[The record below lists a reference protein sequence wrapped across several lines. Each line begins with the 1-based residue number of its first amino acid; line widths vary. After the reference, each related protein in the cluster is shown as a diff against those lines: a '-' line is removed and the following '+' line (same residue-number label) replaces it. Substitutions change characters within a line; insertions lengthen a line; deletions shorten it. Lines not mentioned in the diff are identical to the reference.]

1 MSSSFGDMPGYLSEP
16 TMPERA
22 EEVEGGTGGLGWVV
36 FGGIMIII
44 VGFLNMLYGIAA
56 IDGARFYAD
65 DARFIFGDLNTWGW
79 VHLAL
84 GAIQFCSGFL
94 ILFGSNFG
102 RWIGI
107 FSASAN
113 AITQMVFIDAYPL
126 LALSIIGIDILVIY
140 GLAAHAGS
148 RIVET

>member
-1 MSSSFGDMPGYLSEP
+1 MPDRG
-16 TMPERA
+16 TG
-22 EEVEGGTGGLGWVV
+22 VEGGTGGLGWVV

-44 VGFLNMLYGIAA
+44 VGFLNVLYGIAA

-84 GAIQFCSGFL
+84 GAIQFCAGFL
-94 ILFGSNFG
+94 VLFGSNFG

-107 FSASAN
+107 FSASLN
-113 AITQMVFIDAYPL
+113 AITQMLFIDAYPL

>member
-22 EEVEGGTGGLGWVV
+22 QEVDGGTGGLGWVV
-36 FGGIMIII
+36 FAGIMIII
-44 VGFLNMLYGIAA
+44 VGFLNMIYGIAA
-56 IDGARFYAD
+56 IDGAKFYAD

-79 VHLAL
+79 VHLGL
-84 GAIQFCSGFL
+84 GALQFCAGFL
-94 ILFGSNFG
+94 ILFGSDFG

-107 FSASAN
+107 FSAGLN

>member
-1 MSSSFGDMPGYLSEP
+1 MPGYLSEP
-16 TMPERA
+16 TIPDQA
-22 EEVEGGTGGLGWVV
+22 GPGEGGTGGLGWVV
-36 FGGIMIII
+36 FAGIMVIIA
-44 VGFLNMLYGIAA
+44 GFVNMLYGIAA
-56 IDGARFYAD
+56 IDNASFYAD
-65 DARFIFGDLNTWGW
+65 DTRFIFGDLNTWGW
-79 VHLAL
+79 VHVGL
-84 GAIQFCSGFL
+84 GALQFCAGFL
-94 ILFGSNFG
+94 ILFGSDFG

-107 FSASAN
+107 LSAGLN